1 MRQITL
7 AETQKIKITNYFS
20 EIGKKNIRNEI
31 LNGLRNTHKQLSA
44 KYFYDK
50 KGSRLFEAITHLDE
64 YYQTRSEKEI
74 LSGIVDKMDFNF
86 VDSDII
92 ELGSGDHSKI
102 TLLLNQLSDKELNS
116 LRYLPVDI
124 SRSAV
129 EKSCQNL
136 HELFSDLSINGFIVD
151 FMTQLSVLPKERKRL
166 FCFFGGTIGNF
177 SKRQAGEFIRNIS
190 GNMRPGDMFLLGF
203 DRIKNIPIIENAYND
218 SKGIT
223 ADFNKNI
230 LNTAN
235 TLAGLN
241 FNPDDFDHLAFYNTS
256 ENRIEMHLK
265 TLKNLEIISRFDD
278 FRIYLSEGETIHT
291 ENSHK
296 FNEQMIEAMAK
307 AAGLKTQAI
316 LSDEKNY
323 FGMACMVK

>member
-1 MRQITL
+1 MRQIPL
-7 AETQKIKITNYFS
+7 FETRKIKITNYFS
-20 EIGKKNIRNEI
+20 EIEKKTIRNEI
-31 LNGLRNTHKQLSA
+31 LNGLRNTHKQISA

-74 LSGIVDKMDFNF
+74 LANIAAKMNFSFEDF
-86 VDSDII
+86 DII

-102 TLLLNQLSDKELNS
+102 TLLFNQLPDKELNS

-124 SRSAV
+124 SLSAV

-136 HELFSDLSINGFIVD
+136 HELFPDLSINGFIAD

-177 SKRQAGEFIRNIS
+177 NKLQALNFIRNIS
-190 GNMRPGDMFLLGF
+190 QNMRAGDMFLLGF
-203 DRIKNIPIIENAYND
+203 DRIKDIQIIENAYND

-230 LNTAN
+230 LNSVN

-241 FNPDDFDHLAFYNTS
+241 FNPDDFEHLSFYNTS

-265 TLKNLEIISRFDD
+265 TRKNLEITSRFDD
-278 FRIYLSEGETIHT
+278 FRIFLSKGETIHT

-296 FNEQMIEAMAK
+296 FSNQMIEAMAK